1 MQIKGMLSLS
11 HFLVLPCSRTH
22 TISQYI
28 LHQHH
33 PAGANDTRTTA
44 TPRYSVFPRVAVGN
58 VLATAKDLSAE
69 LQGYARIA
77 HAGRQ

>member
-33 PAGANDTRTTA
+33 PAGTNDTRTTA